1 MCAKKWDWGD
11 VGRWEIVFL
20 MNARFKNL
28 HSRINIYY
36 NYYCLFFHLIHIIR
50 LWRMRVRWFFTSC
63 VMNGRK
69 LVLMLWVNVRFWW
82 WKSQICG
89 RLALIGYRVF
99 YMIHSEF
106 YIYADNAHILA
117 FLKYTQKKLFNSYFM
132 TTFSCFSI
140 YKHHNFNG
148 KEKISEKSFVIR

>member
-1 MCAKKWDWGD
+1 MCAKTWDWGV
-11 VGRWEIVFL
+11 VGRWEIVCL
-20 MNARFKNL
+20 MNARVKNL

-69 LVLMLWVNVRFWW
+69 LVLMWVWWVFVSDGENHKYVADSLSLDTEFSTWYIRNFIYMLTMLTFWRF
-82 WKSQICG
+82 QNI
-89 RLALIGYRVF
+89 R
-99 YMIHSEF
+99 
-106 YIYADNAHILA
+106 
-117 FLKYTQKKLFNSYFM
+117 KKLFNSYFM